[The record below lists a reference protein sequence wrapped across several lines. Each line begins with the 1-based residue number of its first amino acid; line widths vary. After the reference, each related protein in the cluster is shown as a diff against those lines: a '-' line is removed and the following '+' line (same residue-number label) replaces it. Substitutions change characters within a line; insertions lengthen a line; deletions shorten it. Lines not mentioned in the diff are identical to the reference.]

1 MHENTEL
8 AAHLMFGW
16 EPLWVSSILFIAT
29 YAVIVSEKVNRA
41 IVSLLGACLMITL
54 GVLNQE
60 AAISGVDFN
69 TLGLLSGMMVIVAIT
84 RRSGVFQFVAVWSA
98 KKVQARPWGILLM
111 LSVVT
116 ALFSALLD
124 NVTTVL
130 LIAPVT
136 LLITHELKMS
146 PYPFLFAEIF
156 ASNIGGTATLIGD
169 PPNIM
174 IGSAVNLSFNDF
186 LLNLAPIVP
195 LILLLTLGVIYVVWG
210 RDMQASNEARERIM
224 RFREREAI
232 TDVRLLKQ
240 SLFVLALVIA
250 SFVMAHPLRLEPAT
264 IAMFGAA
271 LLLLLSNVKNKA
283 SEQSEDVHQTFGE
296 VEWITIFFFIGLF
309 IVVKGIEEAG
319 VLRILA
325 DQVLDLTG
333 GDLTVTAMAILWVSA
348 IASAIVD
355 NIPFVAT
362 MIPLIKSMAPSFGGA
377 EYLMPLWWSLALGA
391 CLGGNGSLIGAS
403 ANLIVAGFAERA
415 GHRIHFLK
423 FMAMAF
429 PLMLL
434 SILIASVYVYLRY
447 L

>member
-41 IVSLLGACLMITL
+41 IVSLLGASLMITL

-60 AAISGVDFN
+60 TAISGVDFN

-136 LLITHELKMS
+136 LLICHELKMS

-195 LILLLTLGVIYVVWG
+195 LILLVTLAIIYVVWG
-210 RDMQASNEARERIM
+210 RGMQASDETRERIM

-232 TDVRLLKQ
+232 TDVPLLKQ

-250 SFVMAHPLRLEPAT
+250 GFVLAHPLRLEPAT

-271 LLLLLSNVKNKA
+271 LLLLLSNLKNKA
-283 SEQSEDVHQTFGE
+283 AEQSENAHQTFGE
-296 VEWITIFFFIGLF
+296 IEWVTIFFFIGLF

-325 DQVLDLTG
+325 AQVIDLTG
-333 GDLTVTAMAILWVSA
+333 GDIAVTAMAILWVSA

-377 EYLMPLWWSLALGA
+377 EHLMPLWWSLALGA

-429 PLMLL
+429 PLMLV
-434 SILIASVYVYLRY
+434 SILIASAYIYFRY